1 MPTTRFDKDSIK
13 ASIIGKLQRYNGRT
27 LEEASNAQIY
37 RALASTVRDQI
48 MQKWMISR
56 EERKHNNNKRLY
68 YLSVEFLMGRSL
80 YTNILNLCA
89 TKEYKAAIDELGIDI
104 DAVLKEEPEPA
115 LGNGGLG
122 RLAACFMDSLA
133 SLDLPAMGCSIRYE
147 YGLFRQKIV
156 DGQQVELP
164 DYWLGNGNVWEMPV
178 MEDACEVHFNGHVDM
193 VEEQGR
199 LVFKH
204 VGYNTVEAVPYDM
217 PLVGYDT
224 STVNSLRLW
233 SARSPKRMDLG
244 SFGRGQYVQ
253 ATEEKELAE
262 AISNILYPEDNHYE
276 GKLLRLKQQYFFT
289 SATLQY
295 MLRDFKKLHG
305 TQWHLL
311 PEKVCVHVNDT
322 HPGLAIPELMRLL
335 IDEEGLGWDEAQAIV
350 SKTIAYTNHT
360 IMAEALEKWPEDM
373 VKSLLPRIYQILVEM
388 NRRLCAR
395 LWNHFPGQAER
406 VGKMAIISY
415 GYIHMANLC
424 VAMTFNTN
432 GVSQLHGDILK
443 AETFHD
449 FNLVMPEKFS
459 AITNGITHRRW
470 LMACNPELTD
480 LICQAIGTDWIKDT
494 QQLQLLKPYAD
505 DAAFREQFAKV
516 KQHNKERLARFLKAH
531 QGTDVDPSYI
541 FDAQSKRLHEYKR
554 QMLNALHCLVL
565 YNRIV
570 NDPSFTMQP
579 RTFIF
584 GSKAAPGYNRAK
596 QIIRFINA
604 LSRLIDKHP
613 RARTML
619 QVVFLEN
626 YDVSSAQI
634 LIPATEVSEQL
645 STASKE
651 ASGTGNMK
659 YMMNGAV
666 TIGTMDGANVEI
678 SEQVGMDNIYIF
690 GMRSDTVLDMY
701 RERSYNPMS
710 IFETNAEL
718 RQALTQMIDGT
729 VMPEAPGALQD
740 LYHSLLIG
748 DYGSMGDPYFVLKDF
763 GSYSMAQ
770 RRIDA
775 DYADRDKWNRMAV
788 INTAMS
794 GVFSTD
800 RTIREYNDTIWH
812 LQPLKQHSGTPQ
824 GALPLDPG
832 RDAVPAPCEG
842 TSSLSKPILAI
853 FLGFFLVNSRACDLR
868 PDIASSLSG
877 LFRTR
882 LRKRFRHPY
891 LMQGR
896 TIP

>member
-1 MPTTRFDKDSIK
+1 MPTTSFDKDSIK

-27 LEEASNAQIY
+27 IEEASNGQIY

-56 EERKHNNNKRLY
+56 EERKTNNNKRLF

-80 YTNILNLCA
+80 YTNILNLVSLDA
-89 TKEYKAAIDELGIDI
+89 YKQALDELHIDV
-104 DAVLKEEPEPA
+104 DKVLQEEPEPA

-178 MEDACEVHFNGHVDM
+178 MEDACEVHFNGHVEM
-193 VEEQGR
+193 GNENGR
-199 LVFKH
+199 TVFRH

-217 PLVGYDT
+217 PLVGYET

-233 SARSPKRMDLG
+233 SARAPKRIDLSDFNHG
-244 SFGRGQYVQ
+244 HYVQ
-253 ATEEKELAE
+253 ASEEKELAE

-295 MLRDFKKLHG
+295 ILKDFKKLNG
-305 TQWHLL
+305 TNWSKL
-311 PEKVCVHVNDT
+311 PEKVVIHINDT

-335 IDEEGLGWDEAQAIV
+335 MDEEGLGWDEAQQIV
-350 SKTIAYTNHT
+350 SRTMAYTNHT

-388 NRRLCAR
+388 NKRLCAR
-395 LWNHFPGQAER
+395 LWNFFPGEAER
-406 VGKMAIISY
+406 VGRMAIIAY

-424 VAMTFNTN
+424 VAMTFSTN
-432 GVSQLHGDILK
+432 GVSKLHGDILK
-443 AETFHD
+443 QETFHD
-449 FNLVMPEKFS
+449 FYLVMPEKFS

-470 LMACNPELTD
+470 LMACNPELTK
-480 LICQAIGTDWIKDT
+480 LICDTIGTDWVKDPE
-494 QQLQLLKPYAD
+494 LLHDLAPYAD
-505 DAAFREQFAKV
+505 DAAFREQFEKIKHNNKV
-516 KQHNKERLARFLKAH
+516 RLSNFLKEH
-531 QGTDVDPSYI
+531 QGAIVDPNFI

-554 QMLNALHCLVL
+554 QMLNALHILVL

-570 NDPSFTMQP
+570 NDPNFTMHP
-579 RTFIF
+579 RVFIF

-596 QIIRFINA
+596 QIIRFINGLSA
-604 LSRLIDKHP
+604 LIAKHP
-613 RARTML
+613 RASKML

-626 YDVSSAQI
+626 YDVSSAQM
-634 LIPATEVSEQL
+634 LIPATEISEQI

-659 YMMNGAV
+659 YMMNGAI

-701 RERSYNPMS
+701 RERNYNPMT
-710 IFETNAEL
+710 IFETNQEL
-718 RQALTQMIDGT
+718 RLALTQMIDGT
-729 VMPEAPGALQD
+729 VLPDAPSALQD

-748 DYGSMGDPYFVLKDF
+748 DWGNMADPFFVLKDF

-794 GVFSTD
+794 GVFSSD

-812 LQPLKQHSGTPQ
+812 LDPLK
-824 GALPLDPG
+824 
-832 RDAVPAPCEG
+832 
-842 TSSLSKPILAI
+842 
-853 FLGFFLVNSRACDLR
+853 
-868 PDIASSLSG
+868 
-877 LFRTR
+877 
-882 LRKRFRHPY
+882 RK
-891 LMQGR
+891 G
-896 TIP
+896 

>member
-1 MPTTRFDKDSIK
+1 MPTTSFDKDSIK

-27 LEEASNAQIY
+27 IEEASNGQIY

-56 EERKHNNNKRLY
+56 EERKTNNNKRLF

-80 YTNILNLCA
+80 YTNILNLVSLDA
-89 TKEYKAAIDELGIDI
+89 YKQALDELHIDV
-104 DAVLKEEPEPA
+104 DKVLQEEPEPA

-164 DYWLGNGNVWEMPV
+164 DWLGNGNVWEMPV
-178 MEDACEVHFNGHVDM
+178 MEDACEVHFNGHVEM
-193 VEEQGR
+193 GNENGR
-199 LVFKH
+199 TVFRH

-233 SARSPKRMDLG
+233 SARAPKRIDLSDFNHG
-244 SFGRGQYVQ
+244 HYVQ
-253 ATEEKELAE
+253 ASEEKELAE

-276 GKLLRLKQQYFFT
+276 GKLFRLKQQYFFT

-295 MLRDFKKLHG
+295 ILKDFKKLNG
-305 TQWHLL
+305 TNWSKL
-311 PEKVCVHVNDT
+311 PEKVVIHINDT

-335 IDEEGLGWDEAQAIV
+335 MDEEGLGWDEAQQIV
-350 SKTIAYTNHT
+350 SRTMAYTNHT

-388 NRRLCAR
+388 NKRLCAR
-395 LWNHFPGQAER
+395 LWNFFPGEAER
-406 VGKMAIISY
+406 VGRMAIIAY

-424 VAMTFNTN
+424 VAMTFSTN
-432 GVSQLHGDILK
+432 GVSKLHGDILK
-443 AETFHD
+443 QETFHD
-449 FNLVMPEKFS
+449 FYLVMPEKFS

-470 LMACNPELTD
+470 LMACNPELTK
-480 LICQAIGTDWIKDT
+480 LICDTIGTNWVKDPE
-494 QQLQLLKPYAD
+494 LLHDLAPYAD
-505 DAAFREQFAKV
+505 DAAFREQFEKIKHNNKV
-516 KQHNKERLARFLKAH
+516 RLSNFLKEH
-531 QGTDVDPSYI
+531 QGAIVDPNFI

-554 QMLNALHCLVL
+554 QMLNALHILVL

-570 NDPSFTMQP
+570 NDPNFTMHP
-579 RTFIF
+579 RVFIF

-596 QIIRFINA
+596 QIIRFINGLSA
-604 LSRLIDKHP
+604 LIAKHP
-613 RARTML
+613 RASKML

-626 YDVSSAQI
+626 YDVSSAQL
-634 LIPATEVSEQL
+634 LIPATEISEQI

-659 YMMNGAV
+659 YMMNGAI

-701 RERSYNPMS
+701 RERNYNPMT
-710 IFETNAEL
+710 IFETNQEL
-718 RQALTQMIDGT
+718 RLAMTQMIDGT
-729 VMPEAPGALQD
+729 VLPDAPSALQD

-748 DYGSMGDPYFVLKDF
+748 DWGNMADPFFVLKDF

-794 GVFSTD
+794 GVFSSD

-812 LQPLKQHSGTPQ
+812 LDPLK
-824 GALPLDPG
+824 
-832 RDAVPAPCEG
+832 
-842 TSSLSKPILAI
+842 
-853 FLGFFLVNSRACDLR
+853 
-868 PDIASSLSG
+868 
-877 LFRTR
+877 
-882 LRKRFRHPY
+882 RKV
-891 LMQGR
+891 
-896 TIP
+896 

>member
-1 MPTTRFDKDSIK
+1 MPTTSFDKDSIK

-27 LEEASNAQIY
+27 IEEASNGQIY

-56 EERKHNNNKRLY
+56 EERKTNNNKRLF

-80 YTNILNLCA
+80 YTNILNLVSLDA
-89 TKEYKAAIDELGIDI
+89 YKQALDELHIDV
-104 DAVLKEEPEPA
+104 DKVLQEEPEPA

-178 MEDACEVHFNGHVDM
+178 MEDACEVHFNGHVEM
-193 VEEQGR
+193 GNENGR
-199 LVFKH
+199 TVFRH

-233 SARSPKRMDLG
+233 SARAPKRIDLSDFNHG
-244 SFGRGQYVQ
+244 HYVQ
-253 ATEEKELAE
+253 ASEEKELAE

-295 MLRDFKKLHG
+295 ILKDFKKLNG
-305 TQWHLL
+305 TDWSKL
-311 PEKVCVHVNDT
+311 PEKVVIHINDT

-335 IDEEGLGWDEAQAIV
+335 MDEEGLGWDEAQQIV
-350 SKTIAYTNHT
+350 SRTMAYTNHT

-388 NRRLCAR
+388 NKRLCAR
-395 LWNHFPGQAER
+395 LWNFFPGEAER
-406 VGKMAIISY
+406 VGRMAIIAY

-424 VAMTFNTN
+424 VAMTFSTN

-443 AETFHD
+443 QETFHD
-449 FNLVMPEKFS
+449 FYLVMPEKFS

-470 LMACNPELTD
+470 LMACNPQLTK
-480 LICQAIGTDWIKDT
+480 LICDTIGTDWVKDPE
-494 QQLQLLKPYAD
+494 LLHDLAPYAD
-505 DAAFREQFAKV
+505 DAAFREQFEKIKHNNKV
-516 KQHNKERLARFLKAH
+516 RLSNFLKEH
-531 QGTDVDPSYI
+531 QGAIVDPDFI

-554 QMLNALHCLVL
+554 QMLNALHILVL

-570 NDPSFTMQP
+570 NDPNFTMQP
-579 RTFIF
+579 RVFIF

-596 QIIRFINA
+596 QIIRFINGLSA
-604 LSRLIDKHP
+604 LIAKHP
-613 RARTML
+613 RASKML

-626 YDVSSAQI
+626 YDVSSAQM
-634 LIPATEVSEQL
+634 LIPATEISEQI

-659 YMMNGAV
+659 YMMNGAI

-701 RERSYNPMS
+701 RERNYNPMT
-710 IFETNAEL
+710 IFETNQEL
-718 RQALTQMIDGT
+718 RLAMTQMIDGT
-729 VMPEAPGALQD
+729 VLPDAPSALQD

-748 DYGSMGDPYFVLKDF
+748 DWGNMADPFFVLKDF

-794 GVFSTD
+794 GIFSSD

-812 LQPLKQHSGTPQ
+812 LDPLK
-824 GALPLDPG
+824 
-832 RDAVPAPCEG
+832 
-842 TSSLSKPILAI
+842 
-853 FLGFFLVNSRACDLR
+853 
-868 PDIASSLSG
+868 
-877 LFRTR
+877 
-882 LRKRFRHPY
+882 RK
-891 LMQGR
+891 G
-896 TIP
+896 

>member
-1 MPTTRFDKDSIK
+1 MPTTSFDKDSIK

-27 LEEASNAQIY
+27 IEEASNGQIY

-56 EERKHNNNKRLY
+56 EERKTNNNKCLF

-80 YTNILNLCA
+80 YTNILNLVSLDA
-89 TKEYKAAIDELGIDI
+89 YKQALDELHIDV
-104 DAVLKEEPEPA
+104 DKVLQEEPEPA

-178 MEDACEVHFNGHVDM
+178 MEDACEVHFNGHVEM
-193 VEEQGR
+193 GNENGR
-199 LVFKH
+199 TVFRH

-233 SARSPKRMDLG
+233 SARAPKRIDLSDFNHG
-244 SFGRGQYVQ
+244 HYVQ
-253 ATEEKELAE
+253 ASEEKELAE

-295 MLRDFKKLHG
+295 ILKDFKKLNG
-305 TQWHLL
+305 TNWSKL
-311 PEKVCVHVNDT
+311 PEKVVIHINDT

-335 IDEEGLGWDEAQAIV
+335 MDEEGLGWDEAQQIV
-350 SKTIAYTNHT
+350 SRTMAYTNHT

-388 NRRLCAR
+388 NKRLCAR
-395 LWNHFPGQAER
+395 LWNFFPGEAER
-406 VGKMAIISY
+406 VGRMAIIAY

-424 VAMTFNTN
+424 VAMTFSTN
-432 GVSQLHGDILK
+432 GVSKLHGDILK
-443 AETFHD
+443 QETFHD
-449 FNLVMPEKFS
+449 FYLVMPEKFS

-470 LMACNPELTD
+470 LMACNPELTK
-480 LICQAIGTDWIKDT
+480 LICDTIGTDWVKDPE
-494 QQLQLLKPYAD
+494 LLHDLAPYAD
-505 DAAFREQFAKV
+505 DAAFREQFEKIKHNNKV
-516 KQHNKERLARFLKAH
+516 RLSNFLKEH
-531 QGTDVDPSYI
+531 QGAIVDPNFI

-554 QMLNALHCLVL
+554 QMLNALHILVL

-570 NDPSFTMQP
+570 NDPNFTMHP
-579 RTFIF
+579 RVFIF

-596 QIIRFINA
+596 QIIRFING
-604 LSRLIDKHP
+604 LSVLIAKHP
-613 RARTML
+613 RASKML

-626 YDVSSAQI
+626 YDVSSAQL
-634 LIPATEVSEQL
+634 LIPATEISEQI

-659 YMMNGAV
+659 YMMNGAI

-701 RERSYNPMS
+701 RERNYNPMT
-710 IFETNAEL
+710 IFETNQEL
-718 RQALTQMIDGT
+718 RLALTQMIDGT
-729 VMPEAPGALQD
+729 VLPDAPSALQD

-748 DYGSMGDPYFVLKDF
+748 DWGNMADPFFVLKDF

-794 GVFSTD
+794 GVFCSD

-812 LQPLKQHSGTPQ
+812 LDPLK
-824 GALPLDPG
+824 
-832 RDAVPAPCEG
+832 
-842 TSSLSKPILAI
+842 
-853 FLGFFLVNSRACDLR
+853 
-868 PDIASSLSG
+868 
-877 LFRTR
+877 
-882 LRKRFRHPY
+882 RKV
-891 LMQGR
+891 
-896 TIP
+896 

>member
-1 MPTTRFDKDSIK
+1 MPTTSFDKDSIK

-27 LEEASNAQIY
+27 IEEASNGQIY

-56 EERKHNNNKRLY
+56 EERKTNNNKRLF

-80 YTNILNLCA
+80 YTNILNLVSLDA
-89 TKEYKAAIDELGIDI
+89 YKQALDELHIDV
-104 DAVLKEEPEPA
+104 DKVLQEEPEPA

-178 MEDACEVHFNGHVDM
+178 MEDACEVHFNGHVEM
-193 VEEQGR
+193 GNENGR
-199 LVFKH
+199 TVFRH

-233 SARSPKRMDLG
+233 SARAPKRIDLSDFNHG
-244 SFGRGQYVQ
+244 HYVQ
-253 ATEEKELAE
+253 ASEEKELAE

-295 MLRDFKKLHG
+295 ILKDFKKLNG
-305 TQWHLL
+305 TNWSKL
-311 PEKVCVHVNDT
+311 PEKVVIHINDT

-335 IDEEGLGWDEAQAIV
+335 MDEEGLGWDEAQQIV
-350 SKTIAYTNHT
+350 SRTMAYTNHT

-388 NRRLCAR
+388 NKRLCAR
-395 LWNHFPGQAER
+395 LWNFFPGEAER
-406 VGKMAIISY
+406 VGRMAIIAY

-424 VAMTFNTN
+424 VAMTFSTN
-432 GVSQLHGDILK
+432 GVSKLHGDILK
-443 AETFHD
+443 QETFHD
-449 FNLVMPEKFS
+449 FYLVMPEKFS

-470 LMACNPELTD
+470 LMACNPELTK
-480 LICQAIGTDWIKDT
+480 LICDTIGTDWVKDPE
-494 QQLQLLKPYAD
+494 LLHDLAPYAD
-505 DAAFREQFAKV
+505 DAAFREQFEKIKHSNKV
-516 KQHNKERLARFLKAH
+516 RLSNFLKEH
-531 QGTDVDPSYI
+531 QGAIVDPNFI

-554 QMLNALHCLVL
+554 QMLNALHILVL

-570 NDPSFTMQP
+570 NDPNFTMQP
-579 RTFIF
+579 RVFIF

-596 QIIRFINA
+596 LIIRFINGLSA
-604 LSRLIDKHP
+604 LIAKHP
-613 RARTML
+613 RASKML

-626 YDVSSAQI
+626 YDVSSAQL
-634 LIPATEVSEQL
+634 LIPATEISEQI

-659 YMMNGAV
+659 YMMNGAI

-701 RERSYNPMS
+701 RERNYNPMT
-710 IFETNAEL
+710 IFETNQEL
-718 RQALTQMIDGT
+718 RLALTQMIDGT
-729 VMPEAPGALQD
+729 VLPDAPSALQD

-748 DYGSMGDPYFVLKDF
+748 DWGNMADPFFVLKDF

-794 GVFSTD
+794 GVFSSD

-812 LQPLKQHSGTPQ
+812 LDPLK
-824 GALPLDPG
+824 
-832 RDAVPAPCEG
+832 
-842 TSSLSKPILAI
+842 
-853 FLGFFLVNSRACDLR
+853 
-868 PDIASSLSG
+868 
-877 LFRTR
+877 
-882 LRKRFRHPY
+882 RK
-891 LMQGR
+891 G
-896 TIP
+896 

>member
-1 MPTTRFDKDSIK
+1 MPTTSFDKDSIK

-27 LEEASNAQIY
+27 IEEASNGQIY

-56 EERKHNNNKRLY
+56 EERKTNNNKRLF

-80 YTNILNLCA
+80 YTNILNLVSLDA
-89 TKEYKAAIDELGIDI
+89 YKQALDELHIDV
-104 DAVLKEEPEPA
+104 DKVLQEEPEPA

-178 MEDACEVHFNGHVDM
+178 MEDACEVHFNGHVEM
-193 VEEQGR
+193 GNENGR
-199 LVFKH
+199 TVFRH

-233 SARSPKRMDLG
+233 SARAPKRIDLSDFNHG
-244 SFGRGQYVQ
+244 HYVQ
-253 ATEEKELAE
+253 ASEEKELAE

-295 MLRDFKKLHG
+295 ILKDFKKLNG
-305 TQWHLL
+305 TNWSKL
-311 PEKVCVHVNDT
+311 PEKVVIHINDT

-335 IDEEGLGWDEAQAIV
+335 MDEEGLGWDEAQQIV
-350 SKTIAYTNHT
+350 SRTMAYTNHT

-388 NRRLCAR
+388 NKRLCAR
-395 LWNHFPGQAER
+395 LWNFFPGEAER
-406 VGKMAIISY
+406 VGRMAIIAY

-424 VAMTFNTN
+424 VAMTFSTN
-432 GVSQLHGDILK
+432 GVSKLHGDILK
-443 AETFHD
+443 QETFHD
-449 FNLVMPEKFS
+449 FYLVMPEKFS

-470 LMACNPELTD
+470 LMACNPELTK
-480 LICQAIGTDWIKDT
+480 LICDTIGTDWVKDPE
-494 QQLQLLKPYAD
+494 LLHDLAPYAD
-505 DAAFREQFAKV
+505 DAAFREQFEKIKHNNKV
-516 KQHNKERLARFLKAH
+516 RLSNFLKEH
-531 QGTDVDPSYI
+531 QGAIVDPNFI

-554 QMLNALHCLVL
+554 QMLNALHILVL

-570 NDPSFTMQP
+570 NDPSFTMHP
-579 RTFIF
+579 RVFIF

-596 QIIRFINA
+596 QIIRFINGLSA
-604 LSRLIDKHP
+604 LIAKHP
-613 RARTML
+613 RASKML

-626 YDVSSAQI
+626 YDVSSAQL
-634 LIPATEVSEQL
+634 LIPATEISEQI

-659 YMMNGAV
+659 YMMNGAI

-701 RERSYNPMS
+701 RERNYNPMT
-710 IFETNAEL
+710 IFETNQEL
-718 RQALTQMIDGT
+718 RLAMTQMIDGT
-729 VMPEAPGALQD
+729 VLPDAPSALQD

-748 DYGSMGDPYFVLKDF
+748 DWGNMADPFFVLKDF

-775 DYADRDKWNRMAV
+775 DYTDRDKWNRMAV

-794 GVFSTD
+794 GVFCSD

-812 LQPLKQHSGTPQ
+812 LDPLK
-824 GALPLDPG
+824 
-832 RDAVPAPCEG
+832 
-842 TSSLSKPILAI
+842 
-853 FLGFFLVNSRACDLR
+853 
-868 PDIASSLSG
+868 
-877 LFRTR
+877 
-882 LRKRFRHPY
+882 RKV
-891 LMQGR
+891 
-896 TIP
+896 

>member
-1 MPTTRFDKDSIK
+1 MPTTSFDKDSIK

-27 LEEASNAQIY
+27 IEEASNGQIY

-56 EERKHNNNKRLY
+56 EERKTNNNKRLF

-80 YTNILNLCA
+80 YTNILNLVSLDA
-89 TKEYKAAIDELGIDI
+89 YKQALDELHIDV
-104 DAVLKEEPEPA
+104 DKVLQEEPEPA

-178 MEDACEVHFNGHVDM
+178 MEDACEVHFNGHVEM
-193 VEEQGR
+193 GNENGR
-199 LVFKH
+199 TVFRH

-233 SARSPKRMDLG
+233 SARAPKRIDLSDFNHG
-244 SFGRGQYVQ
+244 HYVQ
-253 ATEEKELAE
+253 ASEEKELAE
-262 AISNILYPEDNHYE
+262 AISNILYPEDNNYE

-295 MLRDFKKLHG
+295 ILKDFKKLNG
-305 TQWHLL
+305 TNWSKL
-311 PEKVCVHVNDT
+311 PEKVVIHINDT

-335 IDEEGLGWDEAQAIV
+335 MDEEGLGWDEAQQIV
-350 SKTIAYTNHT
+350 SRTMAYTNHT

-388 NRRLCAR
+388 NKRLCAR
-395 LWNHFPGQAER
+395 LWNFFPGEAER
-406 VGKMAIISY
+406 VGRMAIIAY

-424 VAMTFNTN
+424 VAMTFSTN

-443 AETFHD
+443 QETFHD
-449 FNLVMPEKFS
+449 FYLVMPEKFS

-470 LMACNPELTD
+470 LMACNPELTK
-480 LICQAIGTDWIKDT
+480 LICDTIGTDWVKDPE
-494 QQLQLLKPYAD
+494 LLHDLAPYAD
-505 DAAFREQFAKV
+505 DAAFREQFEKIKHNNKV
-516 KQHNKERLARFLKAH
+516 RLSNFLKEH
-531 QGTDVDPSYI
+531 QGAIVDPNFI

-554 QMLNALHCLVL
+554 QMLNALHILVL

-570 NDPSFTMQP
+570 NDPNFTMHP
-579 RTFIF
+579 RVFIF

-596 QIIRFINA
+596 QIIRFINGLSA
-604 LSRLIDKHP
+604 LIAKHP
-613 RARTML
+613 RASKML

-626 YDVSSAQI
+626 YDVSSAQM
-634 LIPATEVSEQL
+634 LIPATEISEQI

-659 YMMNGAV
+659 YMMNGAI

-701 RERSYNPMS
+701 RERNYNPMT
-710 IFETNAEL
+710 IFETNQEL
-718 RQALTQMIDGT
+718 RLAMTQMIDGT
-729 VMPEAPGALQD
+729 VLPDAPSALQD

-748 DYGSMGDPYFVLKDF
+748 DWGNMADPFFVLKDF

-794 GVFSTD
+794 GVFSSD

-812 LQPLKQHSGTPQ
+812 LDPLK
-824 GALPLDPG
+824 
-832 RDAVPAPCEG
+832 
-842 TSSLSKPILAI
+842 
-853 FLGFFLVNSRACDLR
+853 
-868 PDIASSLSG
+868 
-877 LFRTR
+877 
-882 LRKRFRHPY
+882 RK
-891 LMQGR
+891 G
-896 TIP
+896 

>member
-1 MPTTRFDKDSIK
+1 MPTTSFDKDSIK

-27 LEEASNAQIY
+27 IEEASNGQIY

-56 EERKHNNNKRLY
+56 EERKTNNNKRLF

-80 YTNILNLCA
+80 YTNILNLVSLDA
-89 TKEYKAAIDELGIDI
+89 YKQALDELHIDV
-104 DAVLKEEPEPA
+104 DKVLQEEPEPA

-178 MEDACEVHFNGHVDM
+178 MEDACEVHFNGHVEM
-193 VEEQGR
+193 GNENGR
-199 LVFKH
+199 TVFRH

-233 SARSPKRMDLG
+233 SARAPKRIDLSDFNHG
-244 SFGRGQYVQ
+244 HYVQ
-253 ATEEKELAE
+253 ASEEKELAE

-295 MLRDFKKLHG
+295 ILKDFKKLNG
-305 TQWHLL
+305 TNWSKL
-311 PEKVCVHVNDT
+311 PEKVVIHINDT

-335 IDEEGLGWDEAQAIV
+335 MDEEGLGWDEAQQIV
-350 SKTIAYTNHT
+350 SRTMAYTNHT

-388 NRRLCAR
+388 NKRLCAR
-395 LWNHFPGQAER
+395 LWNFFPGEAER
-406 VGKMAIISY
+406 VGRMAIIAY

-424 VAMTFNTN
+424 VAMTFSTN

-443 AETFHD
+443 QETFHD
-449 FNLVMPEKFS
+449 FYLVMPEKFS

-470 LMACNPELTD
+470 LMACNPELTK
-480 LICQAIGTDWIKDT
+480 LICDTIGTDWVKDPE
-494 QQLQLLKPYAD
+494 LLHDLAPYAD
-505 DAAFREQFAKV
+505 DAAFREQFEKIKHSNKV
-516 KQHNKERLARFLKAH
+516 RLSNFLKEH
-531 QGTDVDPSYI
+531 QGAIVDPNFI

-554 QMLNALHCLVL
+554 QMLNALHILVL

-570 NDPSFTMQP
+570 NDPNFTMHP
-579 RTFIF
+579 RVFIF

-596 QIIRFINA
+596 QIIRFINGLSA
-604 LSRLIDKHP
+604 LIAKHP
-613 RARTML
+613 RASKML

-626 YDVSSAQI
+626 YDVSSAQM
-634 LIPATEVSEQL
+634 LIPATEISEQI

-659 YMMNGAV
+659 YMMNGAI

-701 RERSYNPMS
+701 RERNYNPMT
-710 IFETNAEL
+710 IFETNQEL
-718 RQALTQMIDGT
+718 RLAMTQMIDGT
-729 VMPEAPGALQD
+729 VLPDAPSALQD

-748 DYGSMGDPYFVLKDF
+748 DWGNMADPFFVLKDF

-794 GVFSTD
+794 GVFSSD

-812 LQPLKQHSGTPQ
+812 LNPLK
-824 GALPLDPG
+824 
-832 RDAVPAPCEG
+832 
-842 TSSLSKPILAI
+842 
-853 FLGFFLVNSRACDLR
+853 
-868 PDIASSLSG
+868 
-877 LFRTR
+877 
-882 LRKRFRHPY
+882 RK
-891 LMQGR
+891 G
-896 TIP
+896 

>member
-1 MPTTRFDKDSIK
+1 MPTTSFDKDAIK

-27 LEEASNAQIY
+27 IEEASNGQIY

-56 EERKHNNNKRLY
+56 EERKTNNNKRLF

-80 YTNILNLCA
+80 YTNILNLVSLDA
-89 TKEYKAAIDELGIDI
+89 YKQALDELHIDV
-104 DAVLKEEPEPA
+104 DKVLQEEPEPA

-178 MEDACEVHFNGHVDM
+178 MEDACEVHFNGHVEM
-193 VEEQGR
+193 GNENGR
-199 LVFKH
+199 TVFRH

-233 SARSPKRMDLG
+233 SARAPKRIDLSDFNHG
-244 SFGRGQYVQ
+244 HYVQ
-253 ATEEKELAE
+253 ASEEKELAE

-295 MLRDFKKLHG
+295 ILKDFKKLNG
-305 TQWHLL
+305 TNWSKL
-311 PEKVCVHVNDT
+311 PEKVVIHINDT

-335 IDEEGLGWDEAQAIV
+335 MDEEGLGWDEAQQIV
-350 SKTIAYTNHT
+350 SRTMAYTNHT

-388 NRRLCAR
+388 NKRLCAR
-395 LWNHFPGQAER
+395 LWNFFPGEAER
-406 VGKMAIISY
+406 VGRMAIIAY

-424 VAMTFNTN
+424 VAMTFSTN
-432 GVSQLHGDILK
+432 GVSKLHGDILK
-443 AETFHD
+443 QETFHD
-449 FNLVMPEKFS
+449 FYLVMPEKFS

-470 LMACNPELTD
+470 LMACNPELTK
-480 LICQAIGTDWIKDT
+480 LICDTIGTDWVKDPE
-494 QQLQLLKPYAD
+494 LLHDLAPYAD
-505 DAAFREQFAKV
+505 DAAFREQFEKIKHNNKV
-516 KQHNKERLARFLKAH
+516 RLSNFLKEH
-531 QGTDVDPSYI
+531 QGAIVDPDFI

-554 QMLNALHCLVL
+554 QMLNALHILVL

-570 NDPSFTMQP
+570 NDPNFTMHP
-579 RTFIF
+579 RVFIF

-596 QIIRFINA
+596 QIIRFINGLSA
-604 LSRLIDKHP
+604 LIAKHP
-613 RARTML
+613 RASKML

-626 YDVSSAQI
+626 YDVSSAQM
-634 LIPATEVSEQL
+634 LIPATEISEQI

-659 YMMNGAV
+659 YMMNGAI

-701 RERSYNPMS
+701 RERNYNPMT
-710 IFETNAEL
+710 IFETNQEL
-718 RQALTQMIDGT
+718 RLALTQMIDGT
-729 VMPEAPGALQD
+729 VLPDAPSALQD

-748 DYGSMGDPYFVLKDF
+748 DWGNMADPFFVLKDF

-794 GVFSTD
+794 GVFSSD

-812 LQPLKQHSGTPQ
+812 LDPLK
-824 GALPLDPG
+824 
-832 RDAVPAPCEG
+832 
-842 TSSLSKPILAI
+842 
-853 FLGFFLVNSRACDLR
+853 
-868 PDIASSLSG
+868 
-877 LFRTR
+877 
-882 LRKRFRHPY
+882 RK
-891 LMQGR
+891 G
-896 TIP
+896 

>member
-1 MPTTRFDKDSIK
+1 MPTTSFDKDSIK

-27 LEEASNAQIY
+27 IEEASNGQIY

-56 EERKHNNNKRLY
+56 EERKTNNNKRLF

-80 YTNILNLCA
+80 YTNILNLVSLDA
-89 TKEYKAAIDELGIDI
+89 YKQALDELHIDV
-104 DAVLKEEPEPA
+104 DKVLQEEPEPA

-178 MEDACEVHFNGHVDM
+178 MEDACEVHFNGHVEM
-193 VEEQGR
+193 GNENGR
-199 LVFKH
+199 TVFRH

-233 SARSPKRMDLG
+233 SARAPKRIDLSDFNHG
-244 SFGRGQYVQ
+244 HYVQ
-253 ATEEKELAE
+253 ASEEKELAE

-295 MLRDFKKLHG
+295 ILKDFKKLNG
-305 TQWHLL
+305 TNWSKL
-311 PEKVCVHVNDT
+311 PEKVVIHINDT

-335 IDEEGLGWDEAQAIV
+335 MDEEGLGWDEAQQIV
-350 SKTIAYTNHT
+350 SRTMAYTNHT

-388 NRRLCAR
+388 NKRLCAR
-395 LWNHFPGQAER
+395 LWNFFPGEAER
-406 VGKMAIISY
+406 VGRMAIIAY

-424 VAMTFNTN
+424 VAMTFSTN

-443 AETFHD
+443 QETFHD
-449 FNLVMPEKFS
+449 FYLVMPEKFS

-470 LMACNPELTD
+470 LMACNPQLTK
-480 LICQAIGTDWIKDT
+480 LICDTIGTDWVKDPE
-494 QQLQLLKPYAD
+494 LLHDLAPYAD
-505 DAAFREQFAKV
+505 DAAFREQFEKIKHNNKV
-516 KQHNKERLARFLKAH
+516 RLSNFLKEH
-531 QGTDVDPSYI
+531 QGAIVDPNFI

-554 QMLNALHCLVL
+554 QMLNALHILVL

-570 NDPSFTMQP
+570 NDPNFTMHP
-579 RTFIF
+579 RVFIF

-596 QIIRFINA
+596 LIIRFINGLSA
-604 LSRLIDKHP
+604 LIAKHP
-613 RARTML
+613 RASKML

-626 YDVSSAQI
+626 YDVSSAQL
-634 LIPATEVSEQL
+634 LIPATEISEQI

-659 YMMNGAV
+659 YMMNGAI

-701 RERSYNPMS
+701 RERNYNPMT
-710 IFETNAEL
+710 IFETNQEL
-718 RQALTQMIDGT
+718 RLALTQMIDGT
-729 VMPEAPGALQD
+729 VLPDAPSALQD

-748 DYGSMGDPYFVLKDF
+748 DWGNMADPFFVLKDF

-794 GVFSTD
+794 GVFCSD

-812 LQPLKQHSGTPQ
+812 LDPLK
-824 GALPLDPG
+824 
-832 RDAVPAPCEG
+832 
-842 TSSLSKPILAI
+842 
-853 FLGFFLVNSRACDLR
+853 
-868 PDIASSLSG
+868 
-877 LFRTR
+877 
-882 LRKRFRHPY
+882 RKV
-891 LMQGR
+891 
-896 TIP
+896 

>member
-1 MPTTRFDKDSIK
+1 MPTTSFDKDSIK

-27 LEEASNAQIY
+27 IEEASNGQIY

-56 EERKHNNNKRLY
+56 EERKTNNNKRLF

-80 YTNILNLCA
+80 YTNILNLVSLDA
-89 TKEYKAAIDELGIDI
+89 YKQALDELHIDV
-104 DAVLKEEPEPA
+104 DKVLQEEPEPA
-115 LGNGGLG
+115 LGNGGRG
-122 RLAACFMDSLA
+122 RLAACFLDSLA
-133 SLDLPAMGCSIRYE
+133 TLDMPAMGCSIRYE

-178 MEDACEVHFNGHVDM
+178 MEDACEVHFNGHV
-193 VEEQGR
+193 EIGNENGR
-199 LVFKH
+199 TVFRH

-233 SARSPKRMDLG
+233 SARAPKRIDLSDFNHG
-244 SFGRGQYVQ
+244 HYVQ
-253 ATEEKELAE
+253 ASEEKELAE

-295 MLRDFKKLHG
+295 ILKDFKKLNG
-305 TQWHLL
+305 TNWSKL
-311 PEKVCVHVNDT
+311 PEKVVIHINDT

-335 IDEEGLGWDEAQAIV
+335 MDEEGLGWDEAQQIV
-350 SKTIAYTNHT
+350 SRTMAYTNHT

-388 NRRLCAR
+388 NKRLCAR
-395 LWNHFPGQAER
+395 LWNFFPGEAER
-406 VGKMAIISY
+406 VGRMAIIAY

-424 VAMTFNTN
+424 VAMTFSTN
-432 GVSQLHGDILK
+432 GVSKLHGDILK
-443 AETFHD
+443 QETFHD
-449 FNLVMPEKFS
+449 FYLVMPEKFS

-470 LMACNPELTD
+470 LMACNPELTK
-480 LICQAIGTDWIKDT
+480 LICDTIGTDWVKDPE
-494 QQLQLLKPYAD
+494 LLHDLAPYAD
-505 DAAFREQFAKV
+505 DAAFREQFEKIKHNNKV
-516 KQHNKERLARFLKAH
+516 RLSNFLKEH
-531 QGTDVDPSYI
+531 QGAIVDPNFI

-554 QMLNALHCLVL
+554 QMLNALHILVL

-570 NDPSFTMQP
+570 NDPNFTMHP
-579 RTFIF
+579 RVFIF

-596 QIIRFINA
+596 LIIRFINGLSA
-604 LSRLIDKHP
+604 LIAKHP
-613 RARTML
+613 RASKML

-626 YDVSSAQI
+626 YDVSSAQL
-634 LIPATEVSEQL
+634 LIPATEISEQI

-659 YMMNGAV
+659 FMMNGAI

-701 RERSYNPMS
+701 RERNYNPMT
-710 IFETNAEL
+710 IFETNQEL
-718 RQALTQMIDGT
+718 RLALTQMIDGT
-729 VMPEAPGALQD
+729 VLPDAPSALQD

-748 DYGSMGDPYFVLKDF
+748 DWGNMADPFFVLKDF

-794 GVFSTD
+794 GVFCSD

-812 LQPLKQHSGTPQ
+812 LDPLK
-824 GALPLDPG
+824 
-832 RDAVPAPCEG
+832 
-842 TSSLSKPILAI
+842 
-853 FLGFFLVNSRACDLR
+853 
-868 PDIASSLSG
+868 
-877 LFRTR
+877 
-882 LRKRFRHPY
+882 RKV
-891 LMQGR
+891 
-896 TIP
+896 

>member
-1 MPTTRFDKDSIK
+1 MPTTSFDKDSIK

-27 LEEASNAQIY
+27 IEEASNGQIY

-56 EERKHNNNKRLY
+56 EERKTNNNKRLF

-80 YTNILNLCA
+80 YTNILNLVSLDA
-89 TKEYKAAIDELGIDI
+89 YKQALDELHIDV
-104 DAVLKEEPEPA
+104 DKVLQEEPEPA

-178 MEDACEVHFNGHVDM
+178 MEDACEVHFNGHVEM
-193 VEEQGR
+193 GNENGR
-199 LVFKH
+199 TVFRH

-233 SARSPKRMDLG
+233 SARAPKRIDLSDFNHG
-244 SFGRGQYVQ
+244 HYVQ
-253 ATEEKELAE
+253 ASEEKELAE

-295 MLRDFKKLHG
+295 ILKDFKKLNG
-305 TQWHLL
+305 TNWSKL
-311 PEKVCVHVNDT
+311 PEKVVIHINDT

-335 IDEEGLGWDEAQAIV
+335 MDEEGLGWDEAQQIV
-350 SKTIAYTNHT
+350 SRTMAYTNHT

-388 NRRLCAR
+388 NKRLCAR
-395 LWNHFPGQAER
+395 LWNFFPGEAER
-406 VGKMAIISY
+406 VGRMAIIAY

-424 VAMTFNTN
+424 VAMTFSTN
-432 GVSQLHGDILK
+432 GVSKLHGDILK
-443 AETFHD
+443 QETFHD
-449 FNLVMPEKFS
+449 FYLVMPEKFS

-470 LMACNPELTD
+470 LMACNPELTK
-480 LICQAIGTDWIKDT
+480 LICDTIGTDWVKDPE
-494 QQLQLLKPYAD
+494 LLHDLAPYAD
-505 DAAFREQFAKV
+505 DAAFREQFEKIKHNNKV
-516 KQHNKERLARFLKAH
+516 RLSNFLKEH
-531 QGTDVDPSYI
+531 QGAIVDPNFI
-541 FDAQSKRLHEYKR
+541 FDAQTKRLHEYKR
-554 QMLNALHCLVL
+554 QMLNALHILVL

-579 RTFIF
+579 RVFIF

-596 QIIRFINA
+596 LIIRFINGLSA
-604 LSRLIDKHP
+604 LIAKHP
-613 RARTML
+613 RASKML

-626 YDVSSAQI
+626 YDVSSAQL
-634 LIPATEVSEQL
+634 LIPATEISEQI

-659 YMMNGAV
+659 YMMNGAI
-666 TIGTMDGANVEI
+666 TIATMDGANVEI

-701 RERSYNPMS
+701 RERNYNPMT
-710 IFETNAEL
+710 IFETNQEL
-718 RQALTQMIDGT
+718 RLALTQMIDGT
-729 VMPEAPGALQD
+729 VLPDAPSALQD

-748 DYGSMGDPYFVLKDF
+748 DWGNMADPFFVLKDF

-794 GVFSTD
+794 GVFCSD

-812 LQPLKQHSGTPQ
+812 LDPLK
-824 GALPLDPG
+824 
-832 RDAVPAPCEG
+832 
-842 TSSLSKPILAI
+842 
-853 FLGFFLVNSRACDLR
+853 
-868 PDIASSLSG
+868 
-877 LFRTR
+877 
-882 LRKRFRHPY
+882 RKV
-891 LMQGR
+891 
-896 TIP
+896 

>member
-1 MPTTRFDKDSIK
+1 MPTTSFDKDSIK

-27 LEEASNAQIY
+27 IEEASNGQIY

-56 EERKHNNNKRLY
+56 EERKTNNNKRLF

-80 YTNILNLCA
+80 YTNILNLVSLDA
-89 TKEYKAAIDELGIDI
+89 YKQALDELHIDV
-104 DAVLKEEPEPA
+104 DKVLQEEPEPA

-178 MEDACEVHFNGHVDM
+178 MEDACEVHFNGHVEM
-193 VEEQGR
+193 GNENGR
-199 LVFKH
+199 TVFRH

-233 SARSPKRMDLG
+233 SARAPKRIDLSDFNHG
-244 SFGRGQYVQ
+244 HYVQ
-253 ATEEKELAE
+253 ASEEKELAE

-295 MLRDFKKLHG
+295 ILKDFKKLNG
-305 TQWHLL
+305 TNWSKL
-311 PEKVCVHVNDT
+311 PEKVVIHINDT

-335 IDEEGLGWDEAQAIV
+335 MDEEGLGWDEAQQIV
-350 SKTIAYTNHT
+350 SRTMAYTNHT

-388 NRRLCAR
+388 NKRLCAR
-395 LWNHFPGQAER
+395 LWNFFPGEAER
-406 VGKMAIISY
+406 VGRMAIIAY

-424 VAMTFNTN
+424 VAMTFSTN
-432 GVSQLHGDILK
+432 GVSKLHGDILK
-443 AETFHD
+443 QETFHD
-449 FNLVMPEKFS
+449 FYLVMPEKFS

-470 LMACNPELTD
+470 LMACNPELTK
-480 LICQAIGTDWIKDT
+480 LICDTIGTDWVKDPE
-494 QQLQLLKPYAD
+494 LLHDLAPYAN
-505 DAAFREQFAKV
+505 DAAFREQFEKIKHNNKV
-516 KQHNKERLARFLKAH
+516 RLSNFLKEH
-531 QGTDVDPSYI
+531 QGAIVDPNFI

-554 QMLNALHCLVL
+554 QMLNALHILVL

-570 NDPSFTMQP
+570 NDPSFTMHP
-579 RTFIF
+579 RVFIF

-596 QIIRFINA
+596 QIIRFINGLSA
-604 LSRLIDKHP
+604 LIAKHP
-613 RARTML
+613 RASKML

-626 YDVSSAQI
+626 YDVSSAQL
-634 LIPATEVSEQL
+634 LIPATEISEQI

-659 YMMNGAV
+659 YMMNGAI

-701 RERSYNPMS
+701 RERNYNPMT
-710 IFETNAEL
+710 IFETNQEL
-718 RQALTQMIDGT
+718 RLALTQMIDGT
-729 VMPEAPGALQD
+729 VLPDAPSALQD

-748 DYGSMGDPYFVLKDF
+748 DWGNMADPFFVLKDF

-794 GVFSTD
+794 GVFCSD

-812 LQPLKQHSGTPQ
+812 LDPLK
-824 GALPLDPG
+824 
-832 RDAVPAPCEG
+832 
-842 TSSLSKPILAI
+842 
-853 FLGFFLVNSRACDLR
+853 
-868 PDIASSLSG
+868 
-877 LFRTR
+877 
-882 LRKRFRHPY
+882 RKV
-891 LMQGR
+891 
-896 TIP
+896 

>member
-1 MPTTRFDKDSIK
+1 MPTTSFDKDSIK

-27 LEEASNAQIY
+27 IEEASNGQIY

-56 EERKHNNNKRLY
+56 EERKTNNNKRLF

-80 YTNILNLCA
+80 YTNILNLVSLDA
-89 TKEYKAAIDELGIDI
+89 YKQALDELHIDV
-104 DAVLKEEPEPA
+104 DKVLQEEPEPA

-178 MEDACEVHFNGHVDM
+178 MEDACEVHFNGHVEM
-193 VEEQGR
+193 GNENGR
-199 LVFKH
+199 TVFRH

-233 SARSPKRMDLG
+233 SARAPKRIDLSDFNHG
-244 SFGRGQYVQ
+244 HYVQ
-253 ATEEKELAE
+253 ASEEKELAE

-295 MLRDFKKLHG
+295 ILKDFKKLNG
-305 TQWHLL
+305 TNWSKL
-311 PEKVCVHVNDT
+311 PEKVVIHINDT

-335 IDEEGLGWDEAQAIV
+335 MDEEGLGWDEAQQIV
-350 SKTIAYTNHT
+350 SRTMAYTNHT

-388 NRRLCAR
+388 NKRLCAR
-395 LWNHFPGQAER
+395 LWNFFPGEAER
-406 VGKMAIISY
+406 VGRMAIIAY

-424 VAMTFNTN
+424 VAMTFSTN
-432 GVSQLHGDILK
+432 GVSKLHGDILK
-443 AETFHD
+443 QETFHD
-449 FNLVMPEKFS
+449 FYLVMPEKFS

-470 LMACNPELTD
+470 LMACNPELTK
-480 LICQAIGTDWIKDT
+480 LICDTIGTNWVKDPE
-494 QQLQLLKPYAD
+494 LLHDLAPYAD
-505 DAAFREQFAKV
+505 DAAFREQFEKIKHNNKV
-516 KQHNKERLARFLKAH
+516 RLSNFLKEH
-531 QGTDVDPSYI
+531 QGAIVDPNFI

-554 QMLNALHCLVL
+554 QMLNALHILVL

-570 NDPSFTMQP
+570 NDPNFTMHP
-579 RTFIF
+579 RVFIF

-596 QIIRFINA
+596 QIIRFINGLSA
-604 LSRLIDKHP
+604 LIAKHP
-613 RARTML
+613 RASKML

-626 YDVSSAQI
+626 YDVSSAQL
-634 LIPATEVSEQL
+634 LIPATEISEQI

-659 YMMNGAV
+659 YMMNGAI

-701 RERSYNPMS
+701 RERNYNPMT
-710 IFETNAEL
+710 IFETNQEL
-718 RQALTQMIDGT
+718 RLAMTQMIDGT
-729 VMPEAPGALQD
+729 VLPDAPSALQD

-748 DYGSMGDPYFVLKDF
+748 DWGNMADPFFVLKDF

-794 GVFSTD
+794 GVFSSD

-812 LQPLKQHSGTPQ
+812 LDPLK
-824 GALPLDPG
+824 
-832 RDAVPAPCEG
+832 
-842 TSSLSKPILAI
+842 
-853 FLGFFLVNSRACDLR
+853 
-868 PDIASSLSG
+868 
-877 LFRTR
+877 
-882 LRKRFRHPY
+882 RKV
-891 LMQGR
+891 
-896 TIP
+896 

>member
-1 MPTTRFDKDSIK
+1 MPTTSFDKDSIK
-13 ASIIGKLQRYNGRT
+13 ASIIGKLLRYNGRT
-27 LEEASNAQIY
+27 IEEASNGQIY

-56 EERKHNNNKRLY
+56 EERKTNNNKRLF

-80 YTNILNLCA
+80 YTNILNLVSLDA
-89 TKEYKAAIDELGIDI
+89 YKQALDELHIDV
-104 DAVLKEEPEPA
+104 DKVLQEEPEPA

-178 MEDACEVHFNGHVDM
+178 MEDACEVHFNGHVEM
-193 VEEQGR
+193 GNENGR
-199 LVFKH
+199 TVFRH

-233 SARSPKRMDLG
+233 SARAPKRIDLSDFNHG
-244 SFGRGQYVQ
+244 HYVQ
-253 ATEEKELAE
+253 ASEEKELAE

-295 MLRDFKKLHG
+295 ILKDFKKLNG
-305 TQWHLL
+305 TNWSKL
-311 PEKVCVHVNDT
+311 PEKVVIHINDT

-335 IDEEGLGWDEAQAIV
+335 MDEESLGWDEAQQIV
-350 SKTIAYTNHT
+350 SRTMAYTNHT

-388 NRRLCAR
+388 NKRLCAR
-395 LWNHFPGQAER
+395 LWNFFPGEAER
-406 VGKMAIISY
+406 VGRMAIIAY

-424 VAMTFNTN
+424 VAMTFSTN
-432 GVSQLHGDILK
+432 GVSKLHGDILK
-443 AETFHD
+443 QETFHD
-449 FNLVMPEKFS
+449 FYLVMPEKFS

-470 LMACNPELTD
+470 LMACNPELTK
-480 LICQAIGTDWIKDT
+480 LICDTIGTDWVKDPE
-494 QQLQLLKPYAD
+494 LLHDLAPYAD
-505 DAAFREQFAKV
+505 DAAFREQFEKIKHNNKV
-516 KQHNKERLARFLKAH
+516 RLSNFLKEH
-531 QGTDVDPSYI
+531 QGAIVDPNFI

-554 QMLNALHCLVL
+554 QMLNALHILVL

-570 NDPSFTMQP
+570 NDPNFTMHP
-579 RTFIF
+579 RVFIF

-596 QIIRFINA
+596 QIIRFINGLSA
-604 LSRLIDKHP
+604 LIAKHP
-613 RARTML
+613 RASKML

-626 YDVSSAQI
+626 YDVSSAQL
-634 LIPATEVSEQL
+634 LIPATEISEQI

-659 YMMNGAV
+659 YMMNGAI

-701 RERSYNPMS
+701 RERNYNPMT
-710 IFETNAEL
+710 IFETNQEL
-718 RQALTQMIDGT
+718 RLALTQMIDGT
-729 VMPEAPGALQD
+729 VLPDAPSALQD

-748 DYGSMGDPYFVLKDF
+748 DWGNMADPFFVLKDF

-794 GVFSTD
+794 GVFCSD

-812 LQPLKQHSGTPQ
+812 LDPLK
-824 GALPLDPG
+824 
-832 RDAVPAPCEG
+832 
-842 TSSLSKPILAI
+842 
-853 FLGFFLVNSRACDLR
+853 
-868 PDIASSLSG
+868 
-877 LFRTR
+877 
-882 LRKRFRHPY
+882 RKV
-891 LMQGR
+891 
-896 TIP
+896 

>member
-1 MPTTRFDKDSIK
+1 MPTTSFDKDSIK

-27 LEEASNAQIY
+27 IEEASNGQIY

-56 EERKHNNNKRLY
+56 EERKTNNNKRLF

-80 YTNILNLCA
+80 YTNILNLVSLDA
-89 TKEYKAAIDELGIDI
+89 YKQALDELHIDV
-104 DAVLKEEPEPA
+104 DKVLQEEPEPA

-178 MEDACEVHFNGHVDM
+178 MEDACEVHFNGHVEM
-193 VEEQGR
+193 GNENGR
-199 LVFKH
+199 TVFRH

-233 SARSPKRMDLG
+233 SARAPKRIDLSDFNHG
-244 SFGRGQYVQ
+244 HYVQ
-253 ATEEKELAE
+253 ASEEKELAE

-295 MLRDFKKLHG
+295 ILKDFKKLNG
-305 TQWHLL
+305 TNWSKL
-311 PEKVCVHVNDT
+311 PEKVVIHINDT

-335 IDEEGLGWDEAQAIV
+335 MDEEGLGWDEAQQIV
-350 SKTIAYTNHT
+350 SRTMAYTNHT

-388 NRRLCAR
+388 NKRLCAR
-395 LWNHFPGQAER
+395 LWNFFPGEAER
-406 VGKMAIISY
+406 VGRMAIIAY

-424 VAMTFNTN
+424 VAMTFSTN
-432 GVSQLHGDILK
+432 GVSKLHGDILK
-443 AETFHD
+443 QETFHD
-449 FNLVMPEKFS
+449 FYLVMPEKFS

-470 LMACNPELTD
+470 LMACNPELTK
-480 LICQAIGTDWIKDT
+480 LICDTIGTDWVKDPE
-494 QQLQLLKPYAD
+494 LLHDLAPYAD
-505 DAAFREQFAKV
+505 DAAFREQFEKIKHNNKV
-516 KQHNKERLARFLKAH
+516 RLSNFLKEH
-531 QGTDVDPSYI
+531 QGAIVDPNFI

-554 QMLNALHCLVL
+554 QMLNALHILVL

-570 NDPSFTMQP
+570 NDPNFTMHP
-579 RTFIF
+579 RVFIF

-596 QIIRFINA
+596 QIIRFINGLSA
-604 LSRLIDKHP
+604 LIAKHP
-613 RARTML
+613 RASKML

-626 YDVSSAQI
+626 YDVSSAQM
-634 LIPATEVSEQL
+634 LIPATEISEQI

-659 YMMNGAV
+659 YMMNGAI

-701 RERSYNPMS
+701 RERNYNPMT
-710 IFETNAEL
+710 IFETNQEL
-718 RQALTQMIDGT
+718 RLALTQMIDGT
-729 VMPEAPGALQD
+729 VLPDAPSALQD

-748 DYGSMGDPYFVLKDF
+748 DWGNMADPFFVLKDF

-775 DYADRDKWNRMAV
+775 DYADRGKWNRMAV

-794 GVFSTD
+794 GVFCSD

-812 LQPLKQHSGTPQ
+812 LDPLK
-824 GALPLDPG
+824 
-832 RDAVPAPCEG
+832 
-842 TSSLSKPILAI
+842 
-853 FLGFFLVNSRACDLR
+853 
-868 PDIASSLSG
+868 
-877 LFRTR
+877 
-882 LRKRFRHPY
+882 RKV
-891 LMQGR
+891 
-896 TIP
+896 

>member
-1 MPTTRFDKDSIK
+1 MPTTSFDKDSIK

-27 LEEASNAQIY
+27 IEEASNGQIY

-48 MQKWMISR
+48 MQKWMSSR
-56 EERKHNNNKRLY
+56 EERKTNNNKRLF

-80 YTNILNLCA
+80 YTNILNLVSLDA
-89 TKEYKAAIDELGIDI
+89 YKQALDELHIDV
-104 DAVLKEEPEPA
+104 DKVLQEEPEPA

-178 MEDACEVHFNGHVDM
+178 MEDACEVHFNGHVEM
-193 VEEQGR
+193 GNENGR
-199 LVFKH
+199 TVFRH

-233 SARSPKRMDLG
+233 SARAPKRIDLSDFNHG
-244 SFGRGQYVQ
+244 HYVQ
-253 ATEEKELAE
+253 ASEEKELAE

-295 MLRDFKKLHG
+295 ILKDFKKLNG
-305 TQWHLL
+305 TNWSKL
-311 PEKVCVHVNDT
+311 PEKVVIHINDT

-335 IDEEGLGWDEAQAIV
+335 MDEEGLGWDEAQQIV
-350 SKTIAYTNHT
+350 SRTMAYTNHT

-388 NRRLCAR
+388 NKRLCAR
-395 LWNHFPGQAER
+395 LWNFFPGEAER
-406 VGKMAIISY
+406 VGRMAIIAY

-424 VAMTFNTN
+424 VAMTFSTN
-432 GVSQLHGDILK
+432 GVSKLHGDILK
-443 AETFHD
+443 QETFHD
-449 FNLVMPEKFS
+449 FYLVMPEKFS

-470 LMACNPELTD
+470 LMACNPELTK
-480 LICQAIGTDWIKDT
+480 LICDTIGTDWVKDPE
-494 QQLQLLKPYAD
+494 LLHDLAPYAD
-505 DAAFREQFAKV
+505 DAAFREQFEKIKHNNKV
-516 KQHNKERLARFLKAH
+516 RLSNFLKEH
-531 QGTDVDPSYI
+531 QGAIVDPNFI

-554 QMLNALHCLVL
+554 QMLNALHILVL

-579 RTFIF
+579 RVFIF

-596 QIIRFINA
+596 LIIRFINGLSA
-604 LSRLIDKHP
+604 LIAKHP
-613 RARTML
+613 RASKML

-626 YDVSSAQI
+626 YDVSSAQL
-634 LIPATEVSEQL
+634 LIPATEISEQI

-659 YMMNGAV
+659 YMMNGAI

-701 RERSYNPMS
+701 RERNYNPMT
-710 IFETNAEL
+710 IFETNQEL
-718 RQALTQMIDGT
+718 RLALTQMIDGT
-729 VMPEAPGALQD
+729 VLPDAPSALQD

-748 DYGSMGDPYFVLKDF
+748 DWGNMADPFFVLKDF

-794 GVFSTD
+794 GVFCSD

-812 LQPLKQHSGTPQ
+812 LDPLK
-824 GALPLDPG
+824 
-832 RDAVPAPCEG
+832 
-842 TSSLSKPILAI
+842 
-853 FLGFFLVNSRACDLR
+853 
-868 PDIASSLSG
+868 
-877 LFRTR
+877 
-882 LRKRFRHPY
+882 RKV
-891 LMQGR
+891 
-896 TIP
+896 

>member
-1 MPTTRFDKDSIK
+1 MTKENL
-13 ASIIGKLQRYNGRT
+13 LQHLQECCDRLFGCS
-27 LEEASNAQIY
+27 LEMATEKQVY
-37 RALASTVRDQI
+37 RAVCVAVRELLEDDRRAFVEQTRAE
-48 MQKWMISR
+48 Q
-56 EERKHNNNKRLY
+56 RKQVY
-68 YLSVEFLMGRSL
+68 YMSMEFLMGRSL
-80 YTNILNLCA
+80 YTNILNLVSLDA
-89 TKEYKAAIDELGIDI
+89 YKQALDELHIDV
-104 DAVLKEEPEPA
+104 DKVLQEEPEPA

-178 MEDACEVHFNGHVDM
+178 MEDACEVHFNGHVEM
-193 VEEQGR
+193 GNENGR
-199 LVFKH
+199 TVFRH

-233 SARSPKRMDLG
+233 SARAPKRIDLSDFNHG
-244 SFGRGQYVQ
+244 HYVQ
-253 ATEEKELAE
+253 ASEEKELAE

-295 MLRDFKKLHG
+295 ILKDFKKLNG
-305 TQWHLL
+305 TNWSKL
-311 PEKVCVHVNDT
+311 PEKVVIHINDT

-335 IDEEGLGWDEAQAIV
+335 MDEEGLGWDEAQQIV
-350 SKTIAYTNHT
+350 SRTMAYTNHT

-388 NRRLCAR
+388 NKRLCAR
-395 LWNHFPGQAER
+395 LWNFFPGEAER
-406 VGKMAIISY
+406 VGRMAIIAY

-424 VAMTFNTN
+424 VAMTFSTN
-432 GVSQLHGDILK
+432 GVSKLHGDILK
-443 AETFHD
+443 QETFHD
-449 FNLVMPEKFS
+449 FYLVMPEKFS

-470 LMACNPELTD
+470 LMACNPELTK
-480 LICQAIGTDWIKDT
+480 LICDTIGTDWVKDPE
-494 QQLQLLKPYAD
+494 LLHDLAPYAD
-505 DAAFREQFAKV
+505 DAAFREQFEKIKHNNKV
-516 KQHNKERLARFLKAH
+516 RLSNFLKEH
-531 QGTDVDPSYI
+531 QGAIVDPNFI

-554 QMLNALHCLVL
+554 QMLNALHILVL

-570 NDPSFTMQP
+570 NDPNFTMHP
-579 RTFIF
+579 RVFIF

-596 QIIRFINA
+596 QIIRFINGLSA
-604 LSRLIDKHP
+604 LIAKHP
-613 RARTML
+613 RASKML

-626 YDVSSAQI
+626 YDVSSAQM
-634 LIPATEVSEQL
+634 LIPATEISEQI

-659 YMMNGAV
+659 FMMNGAI

-701 RERSYNPMS
+701 RERNYNPMT
-710 IFETNAEL
+710 IFETNQEL
-718 RQALTQMIDGT
+718 RLALTQMIDGT
-729 VMPEAPGALQD
+729 VLPDAPSALQD

-748 DYGSMGDPYFVLKDF
+748 DWGNMADPFFVLKDF

-794 GVFSTD
+794 GVFCSD

-812 LQPLKQHSGTPQ
+812 LDPLK
-824 GALPLDPG
+824 
-832 RDAVPAPCEG
+832 
-842 TSSLSKPILAI
+842 
-853 FLGFFLVNSRACDLR
+853 
-868 PDIASSLSG
+868 
-877 LFRTR
+877 
-882 LRKRFRHPY
+882 RK
-891 LMQGR
+891 G
-896 TIP
+896 

>member
-1 MPTTRFDKDSIK
+1 MPTTSFDKDSIK

-27 LEEASNAQIY
+27 IEEASNGQIY

-56 EERKHNNNKRLY
+56 EERKTNNNKRLF

-80 YTNILNLCA
+80 YTNILNLVSLDA
-89 TKEYKAAIDELGIDI
+89 YKQALDELHIDV
-104 DAVLKEEPEPA
+104 DKVLQEEPEPA

-178 MEDACEVHFNGHVDM
+178 MEDACEVHFNGHVEM
-193 VEEQGR
+193 GNENGR
-199 LVFKH
+199 TVFRH

-233 SARSPKRMDLG
+233 SARAPKRIDLSDFNHG
-244 SFGRGQYVQ
+244 HYVQ
-253 ATEEKELAE
+253 ASEEKELAE

-295 MLRDFKKLHG
+295 ILKDFKKLNG
-305 TQWHLL
+305 TNWSKL
-311 PEKVCVHVNDT
+311 PEKVVIHINDT

-335 IDEEGLGWDEAQAIV
+335 MDEEGLGWDEAQQIV
-350 SKTIAYTNHT
+350 SRTMAYTNHT

-388 NRRLCAR
+388 NKRLCAR
-395 LWNHFPGQAER
+395 LWNFFPGEAER
-406 VGKMAIISY
+406 VGRMAIIAY

-424 VAMTFNTN
+424 VAMTFSTN

-443 AETFHD
+443 QETFHD
-449 FNLVMPEKFS
+449 FYLVMPEKFS

-470 LMACNPELTD
+470 LMACNPQLTK
-480 LICQAIGTDWIKDT
+480 LICDTIGTDWVKDPE
-494 QQLQLLKPYAD
+494 LLHDLAPYAD
-505 DAAFREQFAKV
+505 DAAFRKQFEKIKHNNKV
-516 KQHNKERLARFLKAH
+516 HLSNFLKEH
-531 QGTDVDPSYI
+531 QGAIVDPDFI

-554 QMLNALHCLVL
+554 QMLNALHILVL

-570 NDPSFTMQP
+570 NDPNFTMQP
-579 RTFIF
+579 RVFIF

-596 QIIRFINA
+596 QIIRFINGLSA
-604 LSRLIDKHP
+604 LIAKHP
-613 RARTML
+613 RASKML

-626 YDVSSAQI
+626 YDVSSAQL
-634 LIPATEVSEQL
+634 LIPATEISEQI

-659 YMMNGAV
+659 YMMNGAI

-701 RERSYNPMS
+701 RERNYNPMT
-710 IFETNAEL
+710 IFETNQEL
-718 RQALTQMIDGT
+718 RLALTQMIDGT
-729 VMPEAPGALQD
+729 VLPDAPSALQD

-748 DYGSMGDPYFVLKDF
+748 DWGNMADPFFVLKDF

-775 DYADRDKWNRMAV
+775 DYTDRDKWNRMAV

-794 GVFSTD
+794 GVFCSD

-812 LQPLKQHSGTPQ
+812 LDPLK
-824 GALPLDPG
+824 
-832 RDAVPAPCEG
+832 
-842 TSSLSKPILAI
+842 
-853 FLGFFLVNSRACDLR
+853 
-868 PDIASSLSG
+868 
-877 LFRTR
+877 
-882 LRKRFRHPY
+882 RK
-891 LMQGR
+891 G
-896 TIP
+896 

>member
-1 MPTTRFDKDSIK
+1 MPTTSFDKDSIK

-27 LEEASNAQIY
+27 IEEASNGQIY

-56 EERKHNNNKRLY
+56 EERKPNNNKRLF

-80 YTNILNLCA
+80 YTNILNLVSLDA
-89 TKEYKAAIDELGIDI
+89 YKQALDELHIDV
-104 DAVLKEEPEPA
+104 DKVLQEEPEPA

-178 MEDACEVHFNGHVDM
+178 MEDACEVHFNGHVEM
-193 VEEQGR
+193 GNENGR
-199 LVFKH
+199 TVFRH

-233 SARSPKRMDLG
+233 SARAPKRIDLSDFNHG
-244 SFGRGQYVQ
+244 HYVQ
-253 ATEEKELAE
+253 ASEEKELAE

-295 MLRDFKKLHG
+295 ILKDFKKLNG
-305 TQWHLL
+305 TNWSKL
-311 PEKVCVHVNDT
+311 PEKVVIHINDT

-335 IDEEGLGWDEAQAIV
+335 MDEEGLGWDEAQQIV
-350 SKTIAYTNHT
+350 SRTMAYTNHT

-388 NRRLCAR
+388 NKRLCAR
-395 LWNHFPGQAER
+395 LWNFFPGEAER
-406 VGKMAIISY
+406 VGRMAIIAY

-424 VAMTFNTN
+424 VAMTFSTN
-432 GVSQLHGDILK
+432 GVSKLHGDILK
-443 AETFHD
+443 QETFHD
-449 FNLVMPEKFS
+449 FYLVMPEKFS

-470 LMACNPELTD
+470 LMACNPELTK
-480 LICQAIGTDWIKDT
+480 LICDTIGTDWVKDPE
-494 QQLQLLKPYAD
+494 LLHDLAPYAD
-505 DAAFREQFAKV
+505 DAAFREQFEKIKHNNKV
-516 KQHNKERLARFLKAH
+516 RLSNFLKEH
-531 QGTDVDPSYI
+531 QGAIVDPDFI

-554 QMLNALHCLVL
+554 QMLNALHILVL

-570 NDPSFTMQP
+570 NDPNFTMHP
-579 RTFIF
+579 RVFIF

-596 QIIRFINA
+596 QIIRFINGLSA
-604 LSRLIDKHP
+604 LIAKHP
-613 RARTML
+613 RASKML

-626 YDVSSAQI
+626 YDVSSAQM
-634 LIPATEVSEQL
+634 LIPATEISEQI

-659 YMMNGAV
+659 YMMNGAI

-701 RERSYNPMS
+701 RERNYNPMT
-710 IFETNAEL
+710 IFETNQEL
-718 RQALTQMIDGT
+718 RLALTQMIDGT
-729 VMPEAPGALQD
+729 VLPDAPSALQD

-748 DYGSMGDPYFVLKDF
+748 DWGNMADPFFVLKDF

-794 GVFSTD
+794 GVFCSD

-812 LQPLKQHSGTPQ
+812 LDPLK
-824 GALPLDPG
+824 
-832 RDAVPAPCEG
+832 
-842 TSSLSKPILAI
+842 
-853 FLGFFLVNSRACDLR
+853 
-868 PDIASSLSG
+868 
-877 LFRTR
+877 
-882 LRKRFRHPY
+882 RKV
-891 LMQGR
+891 
-896 TIP
+896 

>member
-1 MPTTRFDKDSIK
+1 MPTTSFDKDSIK

-27 LEEASNAQIY
+27 IEEASNGQIY

-56 EERKHNNNKRLY
+56 EERKTNNNKRLF

-80 YTNILNLCA
+80 YTNILNLVSLDA
-89 TKEYKAAIDELGIDI
+89 YKQALDELHIDV
-104 DAVLKEEPEPA
+104 DKVLQEEPEPA

-178 MEDACEVHFNGHVDM
+178 MEDACEVHFNGHVEM
-193 VEEQGR
+193 GNENGR
-199 LVFKH
+199 TVFRH

-233 SARSPKRMDLG
+233 SARAPKRIDLSDFNHG
-244 SFGRGQYVQ
+244 HYVQ
-253 ATEEKELAE
+253 ASEEKELAE

-295 MLRDFKKLHG
+295 ILKDFKKLNG
-305 TQWHLL
+305 TNWSKL
-311 PEKVCVHVNDT
+311 PEKVVIHINDT

-335 IDEEGLGWDEAQAIV
+335 MDEEGLGWDEAQQIV
-350 SKTIAYTNHT
+350 SRTMAYTNHT

-388 NRRLCAR
+388 NKRLCAR
-395 LWNHFPGQAER
+395 LWNFFPGEAER
-406 VGKMAIISY
+406 VGRMAIIAY

-424 VAMTFNTN
+424 VAMTFSTN
-432 GVSQLHGDILK
+432 GVSKLHGDILK
-443 AETFHD
+443 QETFHD
-449 FNLVMPEKFS
+449 FYLVMPEKFS

-470 LMACNPELTD
+470 LMACNPELTK
-480 LICQAIGTDWIKDT
+480 LICDTIGTDWVKDPE
-494 QQLQLLKPYAD
+494 LLHDLAPYAD
-505 DAAFREQFAKV
+505 DAAFREQFEKIKHNNKV
-516 KQHNKERLARFLKAH
+516 RLSNFLKEH
-531 QGTDVDPSYI
+531 QGAIVDPNFI

-554 QMLNALHCLVL
+554 QMLNALHILVL

-570 NDPSFTMQP
+570 NDPNFTMHP
-579 RTFIF
+579 RVFIF

-596 QIIRFINA
+596 LIIRFINGLSA
-604 LSRLIDKHP
+604 LIAKHP
-613 RARTML
+613 RASKML

-626 YDVSSAQI
+626 YDVSSAQL
-634 LIPATEVSEQL
+634 LIPATEISEQI

-659 YMMNGAV
+659 YMMNGAI

-701 RERSYNPMS
+701 RERNYNPMT
-710 IFETNAEL
+710 IFETNQEL
-718 RQALTQMIDGT
+718 RLALTQMIDGT
-729 VMPEAPGALQD
+729 VLPDAPSALQD

-748 DYGSMGDPYFVLKDF
+748 DWGNMADPFFVLKDF

-794 GVFSTD
+794 GVFCSD

-812 LQPLKQHSGTPQ
+812 LDPLK
-824 GALPLDPG
+824 
-832 RDAVPAPCEG
+832 
-842 TSSLSKPILAI
+842 
-853 FLGFFLVNSRACDLR
+853 
-868 PDIASSLSG
+868 
-877 LFRTR
+877 
-882 LRKRFRHPY
+882 RKV
-891 LMQGR
+891 
-896 TIP
+896 

>member
-1 MPTTRFDKDSIK
+1 MPTTSFDKDSIK

-27 LEEASNAQIY
+27 IEEASNGQIY

-56 EERKHNNNKRLY
+56 EERKTNNNKRLF

-80 YTNILNLCA
+80 YTNILNLVSLDA
-89 TKEYKAAIDELGIDI
+89 YKQALDELHIDV
-104 DAVLKEEPEPA
+104 DKVLQEEPEPA

-178 MEDACEVHFNGHVDM
+178 MEDACEVHFNGHVEM
-193 VEEQGR
+193 GNENGR
-199 LVFKH
+199 TVFRH

-233 SARSPKRMDLG
+233 SARAPKRIDLSDFNHG
-244 SFGRGQYVQ
+244 HYVQ
-253 ATEEKELAE
+253 ASEEKELAE

-295 MLRDFKKLHG
+295 ILKDFKKLNG
-305 TQWHLL
+305 TNWSKL
-311 PEKVCVHVNDT
+311 PEKVVIHINDT

-335 IDEEGLGWDEAQAIV
+335 MDEEGLGWDEAQQIV
-350 SKTIAYTNHT
+350 SRTMAYTNHT

-388 NRRLCAR
+388 NKRLCAR
-395 LWNHFPGQAER
+395 LWNFFPGEAER
-406 VGKMAIISY
+406 VGRMAIIAY

-424 VAMTFNTN
+424 VAMTFSTN
-432 GVSQLHGDILK
+432 GVSKLHGDILK
-443 AETFHD
+443 QETFHD
-449 FNLVMPEKFS
+449 FYLVMPEKFS

-470 LMACNPELTD
+470 LMACNPELTK
-480 LICQAIGTDWIKDT
+480 LICDTIGTDWVKDPE
-494 QQLQLLKPYAD
+494 LLHDLAPYAD
-505 DAAFREQFAKV
+505 DAAFREQFEKIKHNNKV
-516 KQHNKERLARFLKAH
+516 RLSNFLKEH
-531 QGTDVDPSYI
+531 QGAIVDPNFI

-554 QMLNALHCLVL
+554 QMLNALHILVL

-570 NDPSFTMQP
+570 NDPNFTMHP
-579 RTFIF
+579 RVFIF

-596 QIIRFINA
+596 QIIRFINGLSA
-604 LSRLIDKHP
+604 LIAKHP
-613 RARTML
+613 RASKML

-626 YDVSSAQI
+626 YDVSSAQM
-634 LIPATEVSEQL
+634 LIPATEISEQI

-659 YMMNGAV
+659 FMMNGAI

-701 RERSYNPMS
+701 RERNYNPMT
-710 IFETNAEL
+710 IFETNQEL
-718 RQALTQMIDGT
+718 RLALTQMIDGT
-729 VMPEAPGALQD
+729 VLPDAPSALQD

-748 DYGSMGDPYFVLKDF
+748 DWGNMADPFFVLKDF

-794 GVFSTD
+794 GVFSSD

-812 LQPLKQHSGTPQ
+812 LDPLK
-824 GALPLDPG
+824 
-832 RDAVPAPCEG
+832 
-842 TSSLSKPILAI
+842 
-853 FLGFFLVNSRACDLR
+853 
-868 PDIASSLSG
+868 
-877 LFRTR
+877 
-882 LRKRFRHPY
+882 RK
-891 LMQGR
+891 G
-896 TIP
+896 

>member
-1 MPTTRFDKDSIK
+1 MPTTSFDKDSIK

-27 LEEASNAQIY
+27 IEEASNGQIY

-56 EERKHNNNKRLY
+56 EERKTNNNKRLF

-80 YTNILNLCA
+80 YTNILNLVSLDA
-89 TKEYKAAIDELGIDI
+89 YKQALDELHIDV
-104 DAVLKEEPEPA
+104 DKVLQEEPEPA

-178 MEDACEVHFNGHVDM
+178 MEDACEVHFNGHVEM
-193 VEEQGR
+193 GNENGR
-199 LVFKH
+199 TVFRH

-233 SARSPKRMDLG
+233 SARAPKRIDLSDFNHG
-244 SFGRGQYVQ
+244 HYVQ
-253 ATEEKELAE
+253 ASEEKELAE

-295 MLRDFKKLHG
+295 ILKDFKKLNG
-305 TQWHLL
+305 TNWSKL
-311 PEKVCVHVNDT
+311 PEKVVIHINDT

-335 IDEEGLGWDEAQAIV
+335 MDEEGLGWDEAQQIV
-350 SKTIAYTNHT
+350 SRTMAYTNHT

-388 NRRLCAR
+388 NKRLCAR
-395 LWNHFPGQAER
+395 LWNFFPGEAER
-406 VGKMAIISY
+406 VGRMAIIAY

-424 VAMTFNTN
+424 VAMTFSTN
-432 GVSQLHGDILK
+432 GVSKLHGDILK
-443 AETFHD
+443 QETFHD
-449 FNLVMPEKFS
+449 FYLVMPEKFS

-470 LMACNPELTD
+470 LMACNPQLTK
-480 LICQAIGTDWIKDT
+480 LICDTIGTDWVKDPE
-494 QQLQLLKPYAD
+494 LLHDLAPYAD
-505 DAAFREQFAKV
+505 DAAFRKQFEKIKHNNKV
-516 KQHNKERLARFLKAH
+516 HLSNFLKEH
-531 QGTDVDPSYI
+531 QGAIVDPDFI

-554 QMLNALHCLVL
+554 QMLNALHILVL

-570 NDPSFTMQP
+570 NDPNFTMQP
-579 RTFIF
+579 RVFIF

-596 QIIRFINA
+596 QIIRFINGLSA
-604 LSRLIDKHP
+604 LIAKHP
-613 RARTML
+613 RASKML

-626 YDVSSAQI
+626 YDVSSAQL
-634 LIPATEVSEQL
+634 LIPATEISEQI

-659 YMMNGAV
+659 YMMNGAI

-701 RERSYNPMS
+701 RERNYNPMT
-710 IFETNAEL
+710 IFETNQEL
-718 RQALTQMIDGT
+718 RLALTQMIDGT
-729 VMPEAPGALQD
+729 VLSDAPSALQD

-748 DYGSMGDPYFVLKDF
+748 DWGNMADPFFVLKDF

-775 DYADRDKWNRMAV
+775 DYTDRDKWNRMAV

-794 GVFSTD
+794 GVFCSD

-812 LQPLKQHSGTPQ
+812 LDPLK
-824 GALPLDPG
+824 
-832 RDAVPAPCEG
+832 
-842 TSSLSKPILAI
+842 
-853 FLGFFLVNSRACDLR
+853 
-868 PDIASSLSG
+868 
-877 LFRTR
+877 
-882 LRKRFRHPY
+882 RK
-891 LMQGR
+891 G
-896 TIP
+896 

>member
-1 MPTTRFDKDSIK
+1 MPTTSFDKDSIK

-27 LEEASNAQIY
+27 IEEASNGQIY

-56 EERKHNNNKRLY
+56 EERKTNNNKRLF

-80 YTNILNLCA
+80 YTNILNLVSLDA
-89 TKEYKAAIDELGIDI
+89 YKQALDELHIDV
-104 DAVLKEEPEPA
+104 DKVLQEEPEPA

-178 MEDACEVHFNGHVDM
+178 MEDACEVHFNGHVEM
-193 VEEQGR
+193 GNENGR
-199 LVFKH
+199 TVFRH

-233 SARSPKRMDLG
+233 SARAPKRIDLSDFNHG
-244 SFGRGQYVQ
+244 HYVQ
-253 ATEEKELAE
+253 ASEEKELAE

-295 MLRDFKKLHG
+295 ILKDFKKLNG
-305 TQWHLL
+305 TNWSKL
-311 PEKVCVHVNDT
+311 PEKVVIHINDT

-335 IDEEGLGWDEAQAIV
+335 MDEEGLGWDEAQQIV
-350 SKTIAYTNHT
+350 SRTMAYTNHT

-373 VKSLLPRIYQILVEM
+373 MKSLLPRIYQILVEM
-388 NRRLCAR
+388 NKRLCAR
-395 LWNHFPGQAER
+395 LWNFFPGEAER
-406 VGKMAIISY
+406 VGRMAIIAY

-424 VAMTFNTN
+424 VAMTFSTN
-432 GVSQLHGDILK
+432 GVSKLHGDILK
-443 AETFHD
+443 QETFHD
-449 FNLVMPEKFS
+449 FYLVMPEKFS

-470 LMACNPELTD
+470 LMACNPELTK
-480 LICQAIGTDWIKDT
+480 LIYDTIGTDWVKDPE
-494 QQLQLLKPYAD
+494 LLHDLAPYAD
-505 DAAFREQFAKV
+505 DAAFREQFEKIKHNNKV
-516 KQHNKERLARFLKAH
+516 RLSNFLKEH
-531 QGTDVDPSYI
+531 QGAIVDPNFI

-554 QMLNALHCLVL
+554 QMLNALHILVL

-570 NDPSFTMQP
+570 NDPNFTMQP
-579 RTFIF
+579 RVFIF

-596 QIIRFINA
+596 LIIRFINGLSA
-604 LSRLIDKHP
+604 LIAKHP
-613 RARTML
+613 RASKML

-626 YDVSSAQI
+626 YDVSSAQL
-634 LIPATEVSEQL
+634 LIPATEISEQI

-659 YMMNGAV
+659 YMMNGAI

-701 RERSYNPMS
+701 RERNYNPMT
-710 IFETNAEL
+710 IFETNQEL
-718 RQALTQMIDGT
+718 RLALTQMIDGT
-729 VMPEAPGALQD
+729 VLPDAPSALQD

-748 DYGSMGDPYFVLKDF
+748 DWGNMPDPFFVLKDF

-794 GVFSTD
+794 GVFCSD

-812 LQPLKQHSGTPQ
+812 LDPLK
-824 GALPLDPG
+824 
-832 RDAVPAPCEG
+832 
-842 TSSLSKPILAI
+842 
-853 FLGFFLVNSRACDLR
+853 
-868 PDIASSLSG
+868 
-877 LFRTR
+877 
-882 LRKRFRHPY
+882 RKV
-891 LMQGR
+891 
-896 TIP
+896 

>member
-1 MPTTRFDKDSIK
+1 MPTTSFDKDSIK

-27 LEEASNAQIY
+27 IEEASNGQIY

-56 EERKHNNNKRLY
+56 EERKTNNKRLF

-80 YTNILNLCA
+80 YTNILNLVSLDA
-89 TKEYKAAIDELGIDI
+89 YKQALDELHIDV
-104 DAVLKEEPEPA
+104 DKVLQEEPEPA

-178 MEDACEVHFNGHVDM
+178 MEDACEVHFNGHVEM
-193 VEEQGR
+193 GNENGR
-199 LVFKH
+199 TVFRH

-233 SARSPKRMDLG
+233 SARAPKRIDLSDFNHG
-244 SFGRGQYVQ
+244 HYVQ
-253 ATEEKELAE
+253 ASEEKELAE

-295 MLRDFKKLHG
+295 ILKDFKKLNG
-305 TQWHLL
+305 TNWSKL
-311 PEKVCVHVNDT
+311 PEKVVIHINDT

-335 IDEEGLGWDEAQAIV
+335 MDEEGLGWDEAQQIV
-350 SKTIAYTNHT
+350 SRTMAYTNHT

-388 NRRLCAR
+388 NKRLCAR
-395 LWNHFPGQAER
+395 LWNFFPGEAER
-406 VGKMAIISY
+406 VGRMAIIAY

-424 VAMTFNTN
+424 VAMTFSTN
-432 GVSQLHGDILK
+432 GVSKLHGDILK
-443 AETFHD
+443 QETFHD
-449 FNLVMPEKFS
+449 FYLVMPEKFS

-470 LMACNPELTD
+470 LMACNPELTK
-480 LICQAIGTDWIKDT
+480 LICDTIGTDWVKDPE
-494 QQLQLLKPYAD
+494 LLHDLAPYAD
-505 DAAFREQFAKV
+505 DAAFREQFEKIKHNNKV
-516 KQHNKERLARFLKAH
+516 RLSNFLKEH
-531 QGTDVDPSYI
+531 QGAIVDPNFI

-554 QMLNALHCLVL
+554 QMLNALHILVL

-570 NDPSFTMQP
+570 NDPNFTMHP
-579 RTFIF
+579 RVFIF

-596 QIIRFINA
+596 QIIRFINGLSA
-604 LSRLIDKHP
+604 LIANHP
-613 RARTML
+613 RASKML

-626 YDVSSAQI
+626 YDVSSAQM
-634 LIPATEVSEQL
+634 LIPATEISEQI

-659 YMMNGAV
+659 YMMNGAI

-701 RERSYNPMS
+701 RERNYNPMT
-710 IFETNAEL
+710 IFETNQEL
-718 RQALTQMIDGT
+718 RLALTQMIDGT
-729 VMPEAPGALQD
+729 VLPDAPSALQD

-748 DYGSMGDPYFVLKDF
+748 DWGNMADPFFVLKDF

-794 GVFSTD
+794 GVFCSD

-812 LQPLKQHSGTPQ
+812 LDPLK
-824 GALPLDPG
+824 
-832 RDAVPAPCEG
+832 
-842 TSSLSKPILAI
+842 
-853 FLGFFLVNSRACDLR
+853 
-868 PDIASSLSG
+868 
-877 LFRTR
+877 
-882 LRKRFRHPY
+882 RKV
-891 LMQGR
+891 
-896 TIP
+896 

>member
-1 MPTTRFDKDSIK
+1 MPTTSFDKDSIK

-27 LEEASNAQIY
+27 IEEASNGQIY

-56 EERKHNNNKRLY
+56 EERKTNNNKRLF

-80 YTNILNLCA
+80 YTNILNLVSLDA
-89 TKEYKAAIDELGIDI
+89 YKQALDELHIDV
-104 DAVLKEEPEPA
+104 DKVLQEEPEPA

-133 SLDLPAMGCSIRYE
+133 SLDLPAMGCSIHYE

-178 MEDACEVHFNGHVDM
+178 MEDACEVHFNGHVEM
-193 VEEQGR
+193 GNENGR
-199 LVFKH
+199 TVFRH

-233 SARSPKRMDLG
+233 SARAPKRIDLSDFNHG
-244 SFGRGQYVQ
+244 HYVQ
-253 ATEEKELAE
+253 ASEEKELAE

-295 MLRDFKKLHG
+295 ILKDFKKLNG
-305 TQWHLL
+305 TNWSKL
-311 PEKVCVHVNDT
+311 PEKVVIHINDT

-335 IDEEGLGWDEAQAIV
+335 MDEEGLGWDEAQQIV
-350 SKTIAYTNHT
+350 SRTMAYTNHT

-388 NRRLCAR
+388 NKRLCAR
-395 LWNHFPGQAER
+395 LWNFFPGEAER
-406 VGKMAIISY
+406 VGRMAIIAY

-424 VAMTFNTN
+424 VAMTFSTN
-432 GVSQLHGDILK
+432 GVSKLHGDILK
-443 AETFHD
+443 QETFHD
-449 FNLVMPEKFS
+449 FYLVMPEKFS

-470 LMACNPELTD
+470 LMACNPELTK
-480 LICQAIGTDWIKDT
+480 LICDTIGTDWVKDPE
-494 QQLQLLKPYAD
+494 LLHDLAPYAD
-505 DAAFREQFAKV
+505 DAAFREQFEKIKHNNKV
-516 KQHNKERLARFLKAH
+516 RLSNFLKEH
-531 QGTDVDPSYI
+531 QGAIVDPNFI

-554 QMLNALHCLVL
+554 QMLNALHILVL

-579 RTFIF
+579 RVFIF

-596 QIIRFINA
+596 LIIRFINGLSA
-604 LSRLIDKHP
+604 LIAKHP
-613 RARTML
+613 RASKML

-626 YDVSSAQI
+626 YDVSSAQL
-634 LIPATEVSEQL
+634 LIPATEISEQI

-659 YMMNGAV
+659 YMMNGAI

-701 RERSYNPMS
+701 RERNYNPMT
-710 IFETNAEL
+710 IFETNQEL
-718 RQALTQMIDGT
+718 RLALTQMIDGT
-729 VMPEAPGALQD
+729 VLPDAPSALQD

-748 DYGSMGDPYFVLKDF
+748 DWGNMADPFFVLKDF

-794 GVFSTD
+794 GVFCSD

-812 LQPLKQHSGTPQ
+812 LDPLK
-824 GALPLDPG
+824 
-832 RDAVPAPCEG
+832 
-842 TSSLSKPILAI
+842 
-853 FLGFFLVNSRACDLR
+853 
-868 PDIASSLSG
+868 
-877 LFRTR
+877 
-882 LRKRFRHPY
+882 RKV
-891 LMQGR
+891 
-896 TIP
+896 

>member
-1 MPTTRFDKDSIK
+1 
-13 ASIIGKLQRYNGRT
+13 
-27 LEEASNAQIY
+27 
-37 RALASTVRDQI
+37 

-56 EERKHNNNKRLY
+56 EERKTINNKRLF

-80 YTNILNLCA
+80 YTNILNLVSLDA
-89 TKEYKAAIDELGIDI
+89 YKQALDELHIDV
-104 DAVLKEEPEPA
+104 DKVLQEEPEPA

-178 MEDACEVHFNGHVDM
+178 MEDACEVHFNGHVEM
-193 VEEQGR
+193 GNENGR
-199 LVFKH
+199 TVFRH

-233 SARSPKRMDLG
+233 SARAPKRIDLSDFNHG
-244 SFGRGQYVQ
+244 HYVQ
-253 ATEEKELAE
+253 ASEEKELAE

-295 MLRDFKKLHG
+295 ILKDFKKLNG
-305 TQWHLL
+305 TNWSKL
-311 PEKVCVHVNDT
+311 PEKVVIHINDT

-335 IDEEGLGWDEAQAIV
+335 MDEEGLGWDEAQQIV
-350 SKTIAYTNHT
+350 SRTMAYTNHT

-388 NRRLCAR
+388 NKRLCAR
-395 LWNHFPGQAER
+395 LWNFFPGEAER
-406 VGKMAIISY
+406 VGRMAIIAY

-424 VAMTFNTN
+424 VAMTFSTN
-432 GVSQLHGDILK
+432 GVSKLHGDILK
-443 AETFHD
+443 QETFHD
-449 FNLVMPEKFS
+449 FYLVMPEKFS

-470 LMACNPELTD
+470 LMACNPELTK
-480 LICQAIGTDWIKDT
+480 LICDTIGTDWVKDPE
-494 QQLQLLKPYAD
+494 LLHDLAPYAD
-505 DAAFREQFAKV
+505 DAAFREQFEKIKHSNKV
-516 KQHNKERLARFLKAH
+516 RLSNFLKEH
-531 QGTDVDPSYI
+531 QGAIVDPNFI

-554 QMLNALHCLVL
+554 QMLNALHILVL

-570 NDPSFTMQP
+570 NDPNFTMHP
-579 RTFIF
+579 RVFIF

-596 QIIRFINA
+596 QIIRFINGLSA
-604 LSRLIDKHP
+604 LIAKHP
-613 RARTML
+613 RASKML

-626 YDVSSAQI
+626 YDVSSAQM
-634 LIPATEVSEQL
+634 LIPATEISEQI

-659 YMMNGAV
+659 YMMNGAI

-701 RERSYNPMS
+701 RERNYNPMT
-710 IFETNAEL
+710 IFETNQEL
-718 RQALTQMIDGT
+718 RLAMTQMIDGT
-729 VMPEAPGALQD
+729 VLPDAPSALQD

-748 DYGSMGDPYFVLKDF
+748 DWGNMADPFFVLKDF

-794 GVFSTD
+794 GVFSSD

-812 LQPLKQHSGTPQ
+812 LDPLK
-824 GALPLDPG
+824 
-832 RDAVPAPCEG
+832 
-842 TSSLSKPILAI
+842 
-853 FLGFFLVNSRACDLR
+853 
-868 PDIASSLSG
+868 
-877 LFRTR
+877 
-882 LRKRFRHPY
+882 RKV
-891 LMQGR
+891 
-896 TIP
+896 

>member
-1 MPTTRFDKDSIK
+1 MPTTSFDKDSIK

-27 LEEASNAQIY
+27 IEEASNGQIY

-56 EERKHNNNKRLY
+56 EERKTNNNKRLF

-80 YTNILNLCA
+80 YTNILNLVSLDA
-89 TKEYKAAIDELGIDI
+89 YKQALDELHIDV
-104 DAVLKEEPEPA
+104 DKVLQEEPEPA

-178 MEDACEVHFNGHVDM
+178 MEDACEVHFNGHVEM
-193 VEEQGR
+193 GNENGR
-199 LVFKH
+199 TVFRH

-233 SARSPKRMDLG
+233 SARAPKRIDLSDFNHG
-244 SFGRGQYVQ
+244 HYVQ
-253 ATEEKELAE
+253 ASEEKELAE

-295 MLRDFKKLHG
+295 ILKDFKKLNG
-305 TQWHLL
+305 TNWSKL
-311 PEKVCVHVNDT
+311 PEKVVIHINDT

-335 IDEEGLGWDEAQAIV
+335 MDEEGLGWDEAQQIV
-350 SKTIAYTNHT
+350 SRTMAYTNHT

-388 NRRLCAR
+388 NKRLCAR
-395 LWNHFPGQAER
+395 LWNFFPGEAER
-406 VGKMAIISY
+406 VGRMAIIAY

-424 VAMTFNTN
+424 VAMTFSTN

-443 AETFHD
+443 QETFHD
-449 FNLVMPEKFS
+449 FYLVMPEKFS

-470 LMACNPELTD
+470 LMACNPQLTK
-480 LICQAIGTDWIKDT
+480 LICDTIGTDWVKDPE
-494 QQLQLLKPYAD
+494 LLHDLAPYAD
-505 DAAFREQFAKV
+505 DAAFREQFEKIKHNNKV
-516 KQHNKERLARFLKAH
+516 RLSNFLKEH
-531 QGTDVDPSYI
+531 QGAIVDPDFI

-554 QMLNALHCLVL
+554 QMLNALHILVL

-570 NDPSFTMQP
+570 NDPNFTMQP
-579 RTFIF
+579 RVFIF

-596 QIIRFINA
+596 QIIRFINGLSA
-604 LSRLIDKHP
+604 LIAKHP
-613 RARTML
+613 RASKML

-626 YDVSSAQI
+626 YDVSSAQM
-634 LIPATEVSEQL
+634 LIPATEISEQI

-659 YMMNGAV
+659 YMMNGAI

-701 RERSYNPMS
+701 RERNYNPMT
-710 IFETNAEL
+710 IFETNQEL
-718 RQALTQMIDGT
+718 RLAMTQMIDGT
-729 VMPEAPGALQD
+729 VLPDAPSALQD

-748 DYGSMGDPYFVLKDF
+748 DWGNMADPFFVLKDF

-775 DYADRDKWNRMAV
+775 DYADRNKWNRMAV

-794 GVFSTD
+794 GIFSSD

-812 LQPLKQHSGTPQ
+812 LDPLK
-824 GALPLDPG
+824 
-832 RDAVPAPCEG
+832 
-842 TSSLSKPILAI
+842 
-853 FLGFFLVNSRACDLR
+853 
-868 PDIASSLSG
+868 
-877 LFRTR
+877 
-882 LRKRFRHPY
+882 RK
-891 LMQGR
+891 G
-896 TIP
+896 